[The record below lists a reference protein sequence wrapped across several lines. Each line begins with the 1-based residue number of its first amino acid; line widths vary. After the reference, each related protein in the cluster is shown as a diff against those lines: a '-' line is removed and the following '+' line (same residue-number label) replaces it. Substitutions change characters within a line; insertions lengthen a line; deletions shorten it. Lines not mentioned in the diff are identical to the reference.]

1 NAFLHHMVRNIAGVL
16 MQIGCGERPVE
27 WAAEILAARNRH
39 TGGLTAPA
47 YGLYLVDVTYP
58 EQLQVPSRDVGPHW
72 LPALNELDGRDA
84 VAPRWRPAA
93 SRCGAGA
100 PSCAAAAPV
109 RDAGRSVRL
118 CRGGAHPRR
127 ARAGRAAHAAVPA

>member
-1 NAFLHHMVRNIAGVL
+1 MLDIRANAFLHHMVRNIAGVL

-58 EQLQVPSRDVGPHW
+58 EHFELPSRYIGPHF
-72 LPALNELDGRDA
+72 LSALNELD
-84 VAPRWRPAA
+84 
-93 SRCGAGA
+93 
-100 PSCAAAAPV
+100 
-109 RDAGRSVRL
+109 
-118 CRGGAHPRR
+118 
-127 ARAGRAAHAAVPA
+127 